1 MSTATTTPVWGSQRA
16 NIRAIWAGAGESAE
30 WTAVR
35 TDAMLRELQAAFG
48 IPQWQ
53 LTDGRLWEGTPE
65 ALTSIVLAHPICE
78 LDGGDETGEP
88 VPGEGYSLTVSGV
101 GSRVAPRVRI
111 AAGNTVAGQ
120 RLPTHQVFLELREM
134 YIGAVTAA
142 DGDAACV
149 AVAQAWN
156 PAMLVLS
163 DDPVRQ
169 LARRGNWK
177 IGVGYR
183 TWVSKEVGTVAHLVD
198 ALTATELAGGTLISA
213 PDDWPA
219 ARVVEAMTATLRE
232 NGLDEVPH

>member
-16 NIRAIWAGAGESAE
+16 NIRAIWAAAGETAE
-30 WTAVR
+30 SIAAR
-35 TDAMLRELQAAFG
+35 TDAMLRELQAAFD
-48 IPQWQ
+48 IPEWQ
-53 LTDGRLWEGTPE
+53 LTDGRLWEGKPE
-65 ALTSIVLAHPICE
+65 ALTAIVLAHPVCE

-88 VPGEGYSLTVSGV
+88 IPGEGYAFTVSGS

-111 AAGNTVAGQ
+111 AAGNAVVGR
-120 RLPTHQVFLELREM
+120 RLPTHHLVLELREM
-134 YIGAVTAA
+134 YQGSLTAG
-142 DGDAACV
+142 DGNAACS
-149 AVAQAWN
+149 ALAQVWQ

-183 TWVSKEVGTVAHLVD
+183 TWISDEVGEINHLVD
-198 ALTATELAGGTLISA
+198 RLTATELAGGTLISA

-219 ARVVEAMTATLRE
+219 ERVVEAMTATLRE